1 MLYYK
6 NKIRLILSALSVL
19 LFFSLF
25 ISSSATSFAAS
36 SSVSIS
42 QAVIQSY
49 SGNSG
54 IQIGMIVQ
62 LQSKATNTITTLNQN
77 SISNM
82 LGVVVPA
89 NSATVALTP
98 DNQTTQQFFVASS
111 GRYNVLVSSENGPI
125 NSGDYITISSL
136 DGIGMKA
143 DSNQTL
149 VLGRATGNF
158 NSASNQIGNVT
169 VVDKSG
175 AKKQVAIGLIPVS
188 LSIAHNPLAT
198 KAVDYVPSFLAK
210 AASTIAT
217 KPVSAARIYLGLLT
231 LMVSTVLTAILLYSG
246 IKSGMISIGRNPL
259 SRNSIIR
266 SLIQTVAAGLIIFII
281 GIFAVY
287 LLLKL

>member
-1 MLYYK
+1 MFNYK
-6 NKIRLILSALSVL
+6 SKFQLVFITIFL
-19 LFFSLF
+19 LFTLTVVITPIKSL
-25 ISSSATSFAAS
+25 AAS
-36 SSVSIS
+36 TPVSIS

-49 SGNSG
+49 TGDSG
-54 IQIGMIVQ
+54 IQTGMIVQ
-62 LQSKATNTITTLNQN
+62 LKSKNSNTIETLNQN
-77 SISNM
+77 SIANM

-98 DNQTTQQFFVASS
+98 VDQTSQQFFVASS

-125 NSGDYITISSL
+125 SSGDYITISSL

-149 VLGRATGNF
+149 VLGRATGSF
-158 NSASNQIGNVT
+158 NNTSNQIGNVQ

-175 AKKQVAIGLIPVS
+175 TKKQVSIGLVPVS
-188 LSIAHNPLAT
+188 LSIVHNPLAT

-231 LMVSTVLTAILLYSG
+231 LLVSTVLTAILLYSG